1 LVPLSANPFCTPANS
16 EDLLLSTVAAA
27 AFLSFDLL
35 AVPLLAARASSHS
48 FLYQK
53 KCGSKKTQQVKTFAL
68 SAALKY
74 ESDQKQF
81 WIMCTVKTK
90 N

>member
-1 LVPLSANPFCTPANS
+1 LVPLSANPFCTPASS

-48 FLYQK
+48 FLHHK
-53 KCGSKKTQQVKTFAL
+53 K
-68 SAALKY
+68 
-74 ESDQKQF
+74 
-81 WIMCTVKTK
+81 
-90 N
+90 

>member
-1 LVPLSANPFCTPANS
+1 LVPLSANPFCTPASS

-27 AFLSFDLL
+27 AFFSLDLL

-53 KCGSKKTQQVKTFAL
+53 KF
-68 SAALKY
+68 
-74 ESDQKQF
+74 
-81 WIMCTVKTK
+81 
-90 N
+90 